1 MTKQKPFVK
10 RHKELWKFIKFN
22 ISVLISSA
30 IDILTY
36 LVLLNVVFKGLNAQP
51 VSDNALFTLLGIKY
65 QGYLYAY
72 LISTTLGY
80 VAAYLM
86 NRKLTFHSN
95 VNPIYSS
102 VLYFLLAVFNILVS
116 SVIGSWFGTF
126 ITDRNLSGY
135 LVEIISKFIIINI
148 PTVWTYPLERYIIQ
162 IKKTEKKM
170 HTILAVDLDGTLLNS
185 NNAVSEENLSAIS
198 ALKRKGV
205 AVVPVTGRTLAEI
218 PQELREHKDIAYMV
232 YSNGAGIESREK
244 GRLYYA
250 PIDAGIAQ
258 KLFSVLQSYDT
269 FIEIY
274 ADGQIFV
281 DQTKFGEDAFAYYN
295 VDAYFIP
302 EMYKSRIPVENFETA
317 TAEKLKT
324 TELFDVFFHSH
335 EERQACKAQI
345 LQECPQVEITTSMDA
360 NLEIMNSC
368 VNKGTGLQK
377 LCSILGFDIK
387 NTVAVGDSRN
397 DLTLFQTVGKG
408 FAVENACD
416 ALKAAAQQTICSNDA
431 HVLQYMEK
439 NIL

>member
-95 VNPIYSS
+95 VNPVYSS

-126 ITDRNLSGY
+126 VTDRNLSGY
-135 LVEIISKFIIINI
+135 LVEIVSKFIIINI
-148 PTVWTYPLERYIIQ
+148 PTVWTYPIERYIIQ

-170 HTILAVDLDGTLLNS
+170 QTILAVDLDGTLLNS
-185 NNAVSEENLSAIS
+185 NNAVSEENLAAIS
-198 ALKRKGV
+198 ALKRKSV

-232 YSNGAGIESREK
+232 YSNGAGIESRKK

-250 PIDAGIAQ
+250 PIDTGIAQ

-274 ADGQIFV
+274 ADGQVFV
-281 DQTKFGEDAFAYYN
+281 DKSKFSADAFAYYN
-295 VDAYFIP
+295 IDAYFIP
-302 EMYKSRIPVENFETA
+302 EMYKSRIPIENFETA
-317 TAEKLKT
+317 AAEKLKT
-324 TELFDVFFHSH
+324 TELFDVFFHSQ
-335 EERQACKAQI
+335 EERRACREQI
-345 LQECPQVEITTSMDA
+345 LKECPQVEITTSMDA
-360 NLEIMNSC
+360 NLEIMNGC

-397 DLTLFQTVGKG
+397 DLSLFQTVGKG
-408 FAVENACD
+408 FAMQNACD